1 MQKRYEGVRRDI
13 DLCIYI
19 NTLSISSGSNTGC
32 NTTLCMILIVASLVE
47 LYQKCGK
54 QNKILLYLRKEIKHH
69 HPTIHRLV
77 VLSLTSVICK
87 VMDKLVRKRIVE
99 HKSNKY
105 LISNKQFGFIC
116 RRSTRHRTKTNNNK
130 NAPLCTIKRNV
141 NKA

>member
-1 MQKRYEGVRRDI
+1 MKGLGETQICVSTSIRCRYHLGVI
-13 DLCIYI
+13 LAVIQH
-19 NTLSISSGSNTGC
+19 
-32 NTTLCMILIVASLVE
+32 CMILIVASLVE

-69 HPTIHRLV
+69 HPTIYRLV

-116 RRSTRHRTKTNNNK
+116 RRSTRHRQTTTKTHHYAQS
-130 NAPLCTIKRNV
+130 NAT
-141 NKA
+141 